1 MRQKQTNK
9 MSKKR
14 EKYENGDRKK
24 WRKKQNKKPKM
35 AKVWRNEKKLFK
47 RKIKKIPVEH
57 GNSISTYICA

>member
-35 AKVWRNEKKLFK
+35 AKV
-47 RKIKKIPVEH
+47 
-57 GNSISTYICA
+57 